1 MHVIS
6 FMPLMHDCCHLMTPN
21 NMFLPQDTSCVLL
34 LKDVGG
40 ELKDVAKGT
49 LIQPASRTMHNNPMD
64 DDVMRVRLARV
75 LPGCD
80 DMDPPFNLRE
90 PTNTRPLQN
99 ATAGP

>member
-1 MHVIS
+1 
-6 FMPLMHDCCHLMTPN
+6 MHDCCHLMTPN

-90 PTNTRPLQN
+90 PTNTRPLEN
-99 ATAGP
+99 ATTGP

>member
-1 MHVIS
+1 M
-6 FMPLMHDCCHLMTPN
+6 
-21 NMFLPQDTSCVLL
+21 
-34 LKDVGG
+34 
-40 ELKDVAKGT
+40 KDVAKGNIIE
-49 LIQPASRTMHNNPMD
+49 LANRTMHNNAMD
-64 DDVMRVRLARV
+64 DAVMRVRIARV